1 MPDSLVTI
9 PWDDGSGDS
18 IYLNFSTVVET
29 GQATVT
35 SDFNYTGYE
44 RSKVLSFR
52 TTTNGLSNGEQ
63 AVAYLTVIQKTDG
76 LVVAQFED
84 TVSIYDETKAGY
96 GNSLETASLLQE
108 EIATNSIATA
118 SLQQEET
125 PTTAKKTTRKKSTKT
140 K

>member
-1 MPDSLVTI
+1 MADGNLVTI

-18 IYLNFSTVVET
+18 IYLNFSTVFTT
-29 GQATVT
+29 GQATIT

-52 TTTNGLSNGEQ
+52 TTTNGLSSGEQ

-76 LVVAQFED
+76 LVVASFED
-84 TVSIYDETKAGY
+84 TVSIYDDQKAGY
-96 GNSLETASLLQE
+96 GGGASVVSLEE
-108 EIATNSIATA
+108 EVI
-118 SLQQEET
+118 
-125 PTTAKKTTRKKSTKT
+125 PTTQSKKSRTSK